1 MDYVWP
7 RLSALGLRWAAWAGG
22 WATNLIKIAKIRSL
36 GRKRYVVYFPKCFH
50 RMRDIPMRIAVQ
62 ADEGDEVS
70 ISADFISIE
79 QAVVTLEI
87 ENALYNSQIEIETVT
102 LTIDKAREL
111 AKALL
116 SVTEAIEFVRTP
128 TNLLRLDRKSHPLP
142 NMN

>member
-1 MDYVWP
+1 
-7 RLSALGLRWAAWAGG
+7 
-22 WATNLIKIAKIRSL
+22 
-36 GRKRYVVYFPKCFH
+36 
-50 RMRDIPMRIAVQ
+50 MRIAVQ

-102 LTIDKAREL
+102 LTIDRAREL

-128 TNLLRLDRKSHPLP
+128 TNLLRFDRKSHPLP